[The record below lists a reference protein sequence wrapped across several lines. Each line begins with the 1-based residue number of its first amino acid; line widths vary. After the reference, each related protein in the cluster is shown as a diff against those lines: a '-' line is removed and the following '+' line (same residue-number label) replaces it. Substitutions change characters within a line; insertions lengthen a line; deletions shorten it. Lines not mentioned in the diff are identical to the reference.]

1 MKKLVSISVF
11 LLLALSWKA
20 SGQIITSKEEA
31 VEKGLYSYSEVPGS
45 LDITS
50 GNSGNQSSETE
61 EKSKKK
67 RKRRNKKNES
77 ANELATQPV
86 SVTKT
91 EIELD
96 ENDYG
101 FVSDFTM
108 DNYTQIQIVNNAMDF
123 EGVRYRTGGTTKDGM
138 DCSGLVFTTFKIF
151 DISLPR
157 SSYEQAKVGEE
168 IKITEVKPGDLLFFK
183 TNRRKKTINHVGLV
197 TSVENGEILFIH
209 STLSLGVTVSSMS
222 EEYYTKSFAQAN
234 RILN

>member
-50 GNSGNQSSETE
+50 GGSGSQSSDT

-67 RKRRNKKNES
+67 RRRKSKKNES
-77 ANELATQPV
+77 VNEPTTQPV
-86 SVTKT
+86 TVVKK

-101 FVSDFTM
+101 FVSDFTF

-168 IKITEVKPGDLLFFK
+168 IKLSEVKPGDLLFFK

-209 STLSLGVTVSSMS
+209 STLSLGVTVSSMN

-234 RILN
+234 RVLN

>member
-1 MKKLVSISVF
+1 MKKLVSISLF

-50 GNSGNQSSETE
+50 GSSGSQSSGTE
-61 EKSKKK
+61 RSKKK
-67 RKRRNKKNES
+67 KKHRSKKNES
-77 ANELATQPV
+77 VNEPTTQPV
-86 SVTKT
+86 TVAKK

-101 FVSDFTM
+101 FVSDFSLE
-108 DNYTQIQIVNNAMDF
+108 NYTQIQIVNNAMDF

-168 IKITEVKPGDLLFFK
+168 IKLSEVKPGDLLFFK

-209 STLSLGVTVSSMS
+209 STLSLGVTISSMS

>member
-1 MKKLVSISVF
+1 M
-11 LLLALSWKA
+11 
-20 SGQIITSKEEA
+20 
-31 VEKGLYSYSEVPGS
+31 EKGLYSYSEVPGS
-45 LDITS
+45 LDLTASSS
-50 GNSGNQSSETE
+50 GSQNTETE
-61 EKSKKK
+61 KPKKKKK
-67 RKRRNKKNES
+67 RKDKKVETVS
-77 ANELATQPV
+77 EPTSQPV

-168 IKITEVKPGDLLFFK
+168 IKLSEVKPGDLLFFK
-183 TNRRKKTINHVGLV
+183 TNRRKKAINHVGLV
-197 TSVENGEILFIH
+197 ISVENGEILFIH

>member
-50 GNSGNQSSETE
+50 GGSGSQSSETE

-67 RKRRNKKNES
+67 RKRRSKKNES
-77 ANELATQPV
+77 VNIPATEPV

-91 EIELD
+91 EIKLD

-101 FVSDFTM
+101 FVSDFTI

-168 IKITEVKPGDLLFFK
+168 IKISEVKPGDLLFFK
-183 TNRRKKTINHVGLV
+183 TNRRKKAINHVGLV
-197 TSVENGEILFIH
+197 ISVENGEVQFIH
-209 STLSLGVTVSSMS
+209 STLSLGVTISSMS